1 MNAYELDIRA
11 MKNPGMADI
20 ISTARKHISS
30 LYLKI
35 CPWKHSEL
43 NHGKGIL
50 VSDDALNCYLVAYGL
65 MHTVKV
71 RRLLQGCALEDLK
84 PGYDV
89 VDWGCGQGLAS
100 LCLVEYLMEIDAPL
114 PSRITLVDASPAA
127 LRRAELHL
135 DAMTGGA
142 VELRRV
148 ETRLSAQAI
157 DSAWEGGVFSVGRP
171 RVLHLLSN
179 IFDVQGIELGALAHS
194 ITRMG
199 SENLVLCAAHYD
211 MEIRLKL
218 FQRNFHLD
226 SQEMLFL
233 EAKHR
238 LDVLPNGHPFGA
250 ALLAFRTMEQGC
262 EQSEA
267 DSTAAS
273 LALVA

>member
-1 MNAYELDIRA
+1 MNAYELDIHA
-11 MKNPGMADI
+11 MKTPGMADI

-30 LYLKI
+30 SYLRSY
-35 CPWKHSEL
+35 PWTHREL
-43 NHGKGIL
+43 DHGKGIL
-50 VSDDALNCYLVAYGL
+50 VSDDALNCYLVAYGI
-65 MHTVKV
+65 MHMVKV
-71 RRLLQGCALEDLK
+71 RRLLQGCSLDDLK

-135 DAMTGGA
+135 GAMTGGA
-142 VELRRV
+142 VELRLV
-148 ETRLSAQAI
+148 ETRLSDEAL
-157 DSAWEGGVFSVGRP
+157 DSTWKKGLFSAGSP

-179 IFDVQGIELGALAHS
+179 IFDVQGIDQDALAHS

-199 SENLVLCAAHYD
+199 SENLVLCAAHYNMD
-211 MEIRLKL
+211 IRLKL
-218 FQRNFHLD
+218 FQRKFQLD

-233 EAKHR
+233 EAKYT
-238 LDVLPNGHPFGA
+238 LDVLPNGHAFGS
-250 ALLAFRTMEQGC
+250 ALLAFRSTEGSREQR
-262 EQSEA
+262 EA

-273 LALVA
+273 LPLAA